1 MNLNRISAVATAF
14 MLSIFGGMGPAL
26 AQDAGGGVLGEP
38 KPWQLGL
45 QGAFSPVKERLGELH
60 GLLMVIITLISVLV
74 LALLVYVAV
83 RFNHKRNPTPSRTSH
98 NTLIEVAWTV
108 APVLILLIIAIP
120 SFKVL
125 YFMDRT
131 QEAEMTLKI
140 IGRQW
145 YWDYE
150 YPDQEGVAFSS
161 YIIPDE
167 EIKPG
172 QRRLLE
178 VDERVVLPVDTN
190 IRLLMTAGDV
200 IHSWAVPSLGI
211 KTDAVPGRLNESWVR
226 IEREG
231 VYYGQ
236 CSEICGT
243 GHGFMPIAIEAVSK
257 ERFDAWVAEKQTAL
271 NKPTDGAAAAVQVA
285 QQAR

>member
-26 AQDAGGGVLGEP
+26 AQEAGGAVGAPE
-38 KPWQLGL
+38 PWQMGL
-45 QGAFSPVKERLGELH
+45 QGAFSPVKEQLGDFH
-60 GLLMVIITLISVLV
+60 NLLLIIITLISVLV

-83 RFNHKRNPTPSRTSH
+83 RFNHTRNPNPSRTSH

-131 QEAEMTLKI
+131 EEAEMTLKI
-140 IGRQW
+140 TGRQW

-150 YPDQEGVAFSS
+150 YPDQEGIAFSS
-161 YIIPDE
+161 YMIPDE
-167 EIKPG
+167 EIQPG

-178 VDERVVLPVDTN
+178 VDERIVLPVGTN

-211 KTDAVPGRLNESWVR
+211 KTDALPGRVNESWVR

-243 GHGFMPIAIEAVSK
+243 GHAFMPIAVEAVSK
-257 ERFDAWVAEKQTAL
+257 ERFAAWAAERQTAL
-271 NKPTDGAAAAVQVA
+271 NKPKDEAAPAVQVA

>member
-1 MNLNRISAVATAF
+1 MNLNRICAVATAF
-14 MLSIFGGMGPAL
+14 MVSTFGGVGLAL
-26 AQDAGGGVLGEP
+26 AQEAGGGALGAP
-38 KPWQLGL
+38 APWEMGL
-45 QGAFSPVKERLGELH
+45 QDSFSPVKEQVTDFH
-60 GLLMVIITLISVLV
+60 NLLLTIITLICVLV

-98 NTLIEVAWTV
+98 NTVIEIAWTV

-120 SFKVL
+120 SFKLL

-140 IGRQW
+140 TGRQW

-150 YPDQEGVAFSS
+150 YPDQEGIAFSS
-161 YIIPDE
+161 YMIPNE
-167 EIKPG
+167 EIQPG
-172 QRRLLE
+172 QLRLLE
-178 VDERVVLPVDTN
+178 VDERIVLPVGTN

-211 KTDAVPGRLNESWVR
+211 KTDAIPGRLNESWVR
-226 IEREG
+226 IDREG

-243 GHGFMPIAIEAVSK
+243 GHAFMPIAVEAVSK
-257 ERFDAWVAEKQTAL
+257 ERFAEWVAGKQTAL
-271 NKPTDGAAAAVQVA
+271 NKPTDGASPAVQVA
-285 QQAR
+285 QQGR